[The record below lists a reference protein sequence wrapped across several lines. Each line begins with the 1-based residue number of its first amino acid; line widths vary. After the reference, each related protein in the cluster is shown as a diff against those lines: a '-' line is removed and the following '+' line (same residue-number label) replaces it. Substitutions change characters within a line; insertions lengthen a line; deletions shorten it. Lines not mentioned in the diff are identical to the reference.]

1 MTGFQSVDRG
11 ANPFFRSNFAYFCYK
26 YKGATYTAQNDTIII
41 QIQQYGEIYDIK
53 SISVKTLKHTRH
65 PNG

>member
-26 YKGATYTAQNDTIII
+26 YKGAIHTAQ
-41 QIQQYGEIYDIK
+41 
-53 SISVKTLKHTRH
+53 TRTFIE
-65 PNG
+65 